1 MLKDNT
7 FLVNSAREMSFI
19 AKETK
24 KVAVFLCCQK
34 NGHLFCC
41 LGWIGL
47 ILRTQILISYLC
59 SSGQ

>member
-24 KVAVFLCCQK
+24 KVAVFSILSEK
-34 NGHLFCC
+34 RPPLLLF
-41 LGWIGL
+41 GMD
-47 ILRTQILISYLC
+47 RTYFTNSNPNFIPL
-59 SSGQ
+59 